1 MSASALLQGVQ
12 SIMNSRQSLAK
23 VHRFLGLSLVLAVA
37 CACGAGIALERE
49 RAAAAVAAEGGP
61 LLIPWLPGQSYP
73 EGTRPDPRLDKPVQF
88 WRAGLSLK
96 QVFADIGE
104 QTGVQ
109 LAFWPPGDE
118 NERVR
123 VNLYLNPDHPP
134 TLRDLMAQLSW
145 VTGCAF
151 ACEERAGEDERYR
164 YHLLSTSVADTA
176 QSRIEEERE
185 AAMAALRDE
194 RQSRMPT
201 REKVADKLAEYGR
214 ALNLTK
220 EELVG
225 RYHGVDDHLL
235 AAMLDPARRATVSF
249 TLGLGTE
256 ALARSLNGE
265 ALTLEWQDLTP
276 QQQDELRSC
285 LRSPGRRGGGRG
297 GPGGAAD
304 VGGGESWEDIEVT
317 QVHVGALNYG
327 LVMVTAELAPSESQ
341 PRGRRGRFLAAPML
355 NLAGEGDLSPEET
368 VALRRGLGETIS
380 DDQERSLRGEW
391 GRSRRDEMQQRRQE
405 RTQQAAEEAIAGE
418 PVLSAETE
426 KALTSFTLPVKEGA
440 AYALWQIQ
448 EAVASAAGMHVVSD
462 CFAQPRRDLTTALRF
477 LYQGE
482 VAEPTGLEAL
492 SASCLTTEDA
502 RGLVWT
508 LPGDHRAGWEWQ
520 DAGPFLRFRSEGQDL
535 WRAAML
541 TPQVS
546 ERLDQWLDPYVETAA
561 QTKGSATEVD
571 ITLDP
576 QQISLLAASLRDLQ
590 VQHGG
595 KLVGGDP
602 TEKAAAY
609 RQTLRQ
615 ELLGAIGW
623 AADTLRA
630 LATLGDSQW
639 KQLRGAGLRVGRDL
653 IPEQRDALGLSGEP
667 AEGQAAG
674 TPARPG
680 RGGPPGQGRF
690 GPMLGRGGRGQR
702 GGRGPQA
709 GGEQEIARMVMT
721 LTEEPPWGGGRARAG
736 ALEGGPGVP
745 ARQSAGGQGEQE
757 VQGPGSGRGQRG
769 RPGRGGGRGSVRDSY
784 YVVFSV
790 DGEVRGV
797 FPIPRSLRVPVSLPT
812 PLPQPVPLEKSVGAG
827 TAGKPR

>member
-23 VHRFLGLSLVLAVA
+23 AQWFLGLLLVLAVA
-37 CACGAGIALERE
+37 CAYGAGIPLERE
-49 RAAAAVAAEGGP
+49 RAADVGAEGGP

-73 EGTRPDPRLDKPVQF
+73 EGARPDARLDKPVQF
-88 WRAGLSLK
+88 WRAGMSLK

-104 QTGVQ
+104 QTGVT

-134 TLRDLMAQLSW
+134 ALRDLMAQLSW

-151 ACEERAGEDERYR
+151 ACEESAGEDKPYRYR
-164 YHLLSTSVADTA
+164 LLSTSVADTA

-185 AAMAALRDE
+185 AAISQLRDE
-194 RQSRMPT
+194 WQSRAPT
-201 REKVADKLAEYGR
+201 REKVAGRLAEYSR
-214 ALNLTK
+214 ALQLTTD
-220 EELVG
+220 ELVR
-225 RYHGVDDHLL
+225 RYYGVDDHLL
-235 AAMLDPARRATVSF
+235 ADMLDPTRRAAASF
-249 TLGLGTE
+249 AVGLGAE
-256 ALARSLNGE
+256 AVEGLLDGE
-265 ALTLEWQDLTP
+265 PMTLEWQDLTV
-276 QQQDELRSC
+276 QQQEELRSC
-285 LRSPGRRGGGRG
+285 LRAPSGRGRG
-297 GPGGAAD
+297 GPPGAAD
-304 VGGGESWEDIEVT
+304 VAGEGSWADREVT
-317 QVHVGALNYG
+317 HVRVGVLVYG
-327 LVMVTAELAPSESQ
+327 LVVAADVAPSESES
-341 PRGRRGRFLAAPML
+341 RGRRVRYLMAPML
-355 NLAGEGDLSPEET
+355 NLTGEGDLTPEEA
-368 VALRRGLGETIS
+368 VALRRGLGETVT
-380 DDQERSLRGEW
+380 DDEARALRGQW
-391 GRSRRDEMQQRRQE
+391 TSAQRDQRRQQWE
-405 RTQQAAEEAIAGE
+405 ARTQQAAEEAIAGE

-426 KALTSFTLPVKEGA
+426 KALTSFTLPIKEGA

-448 EAVASAAGMHVVSD
+448 EAVASATGMHVVSD
-462 CFAQPRRDLTTALRF
+462 CFAQPRRDLATALRF

-482 VAEPTGLEAL
+482 VSEPTGLEAL

-508 LPGDHRAGWEWQ
+508 LPGDYRAGWEWQ
-520 DAGPFLRFRSEGQDL
+520 DAGPFLRFRSKGRDI

-576 QQISLLAASLRDLQ
+576 QQISLLAASLSDLQ

-602 TEKAAAY
+602 TEKDAAY
-609 RQTLRQ
+609 RQTLR
-615 ELLGAIGW
+615 EEVLGAIGW
-623 AADTLRA
+623 AAGTLRA

-639 KQLRGAGLRVGRDL
+639 EQLRGAGLRVGRDL
-653 IPEQRDALGLSGEP
+653 TSKQRDALGLSGVP

-674 TPARPG
+674 PPARPG
-680 RGGPPGQGRF
+680 RGGPPGQGRP
-690 GPMLGRGGRGQR
+690 GPMLGRGGPGQPP
-702 GGRGPQA
+702 GGGPQA
-709 GGEQEIARMVMT
+709 AGEQEIARMVMT
-721 LTEEPPWGGGRARAG
+721 LTEEPPWGGGRARGG
-736 ALEGGPGVP
+736 APEGSPGVP
-745 ARQSAGGQGEQE
+745 ARQSAGGQGEQQ

-784 YVVFSV
+784 YLVFSV

-797 FPIPRSLRVPVSLPT
+797 SPIPRALRVPVSLPT
-812 PLPQPVPLEKSVGAG
+812 ALPQRVHLGKSVEAG
-827 TAGKPR
+827 TAGEPR